1 MDITKT
7 HSIMF
12 NINSE
17 RLRYCSTH
25 EDLEGP
31 SKKRSLGIAIPYF
44 QLLYEKWCK
53 CLVFMGE
60 LFSKAPLSNLIHILN
75 ILGMDFISLVIL

>member
-1 MDITKT
+1 MVSFGMRILFDSRGSGI
-7 HSIMF
+7 H
-12 NINSE
+12 
-17 RLRYCSTH
+17 
-25 EDLEGP
+25 P

-60 LFSKAPLSNLIHILN
+60 LFSKTLYRILSIYLIYLVWIL
-75 ILGMDFISLVIL
+75 FH

>member
-1 MDITKT
+1 MDITQT

-12 NINSE
+12 NINE

-25 EDLEGP
+25 QDVEGP

-44 QLLYEKWCK
+44 QLLYEK
-53 CLVFMGE
+53 
-60 LFSKAPLSNLIHILN
+60 
-75 ILGMDFISLVIL
+75 

>member
-44 QLLYEKWCK
+44 QLLYEKCK

-60 LFSKAPLSNLIHILN
+60 LFSKTLYRILSIYLIYLVWIL
-75 ILGMDFISLVIL
+75 FH